1 MSDEQLFPLM
11 EGYNSISSYLD
22 ETEFPVDLYE
32 ADSYYLAE
40 SLLLYISP
48 NSMEIFV
55 KDNYLTVRVRTL
67 DNHIKSRTVYFPQK
81 IENNAITSA
90 FTDNILEVK
99 IFKN

>member
-40 SLLLYISP
+40 SLLPYISP
-48 NSMEIFV
+48 NSMES
-55 KDNYLTVRVRTL
+55 L
-67 DNHIKSRTVYFPQK
+67 
-81 IENNAITSA
+81 
-90 FTDNILEVK
+90 
-99 IFKN
+99 